1 MFQNEEGLQRAG
13 DTLWVTAP
21 NSDDAIAAS
30 AGVSGAGL
38 IRPGS
43 LENSNVD
50 IAEEFVSLIEAQRGF
65 QANSRVIT
73 TTDEIL
79 AELVNIVS

>member
-1 MFQNEEGLQRAG
+1 MFSNEGGLVRVG
-13 DTLWVTAP
+13 DTMFVESP
-21 NSDDAIAAS
+21 NSDDAITTTAGAA
-30 AGVSGAGL
+30 GAGSV
-38 IRPGS
+38 RSGQ

-50 IAEEFVSLIEAQRGF
+50 IAREFVNLIEAQRGF

-79 AELVNIVS
+79 AELMNIVR